1 MRTRV
6 KVCCMTS
13 PGEVRA
19 AVAAGADA
27 VGFVGEMPSGPGLIP
42 DEQAHEAAAACPPG
56 VTPFLLT
63 SREEAEAIVDHAHTV
78 GVRVVQ
84 TVRHLDPGVHEAMR
98 GLEPLI
104 RIVQVVHVEDEHAL
118 ELARAYARTADALLL
133 DSGAPNLTVAELGGT
148 GRTHDWSVS
157 RRIVHDNALPV
168 WLAGGLHAGN
178 VGEAIEQVN
187 PFGVDLCTGVRTAG
201 RLDARKLSAFF
212 AAVRLAKGG

>member
-6 KVCCMTS
+6 KVCCMAS

-27 VGFVGEMPSGPGLIP
+27 LGFVGEMPSGPGPIT

-56 VTPFLLT
+56 VSAFLLT
-63 SREEAEAIVDHAHTV
+63 SREAPEAIAEHAHTV

-84 TVRHLDPGVHEAMR
+84 LVKHLDPAVHQAVR
-98 GLEPLI
+98 ALEPML
-104 RIVQVVHVEDEHAL
+104 RLVQVIHVEDENAV
-118 ELARAYARTADALLL
+118 ELARTYGRTADALLL
-133 DSGAPNLTVAELGGT
+133 DSGRPSLTVAELGGT
-148 GRTHDWSVS
+148 GRTHDWALS
-157 RRIVHDNALPV
+157 RRIVHDSPVPV
-168 WLAGGLHAGN
+168 WLAGGLTASN

-187 PFGVDLCTGVRTAG
+187 PFGVDLCSGVRTAG

-212 AAVRLAKGG
+212 HAVRIAKGG